1 MKNLKYLFLTL
12 LGALAFVACTEDE
25 READW
30 SGIKGKGVYFGV
42 DAQTTYLLEENQS
55 SLRVPVLR
63 TFTDGDLQ
71 VLVSLTDKAGTGLFA
86 ADTKARFADGESE
99 GYVEVVFDFKRLET
113 GVSYELE
120 LDILDEAHKSGYGM
134 DNLAFTVKYDPWTYV
149 GKGYYRDGIIS
160 EVFNVATPYAQI
172 ECDVYQADYDEKLYR
187 LANVYNNP
195 FYAGPMFGTDPT
207 QVGPSMVQEGYIVF
221 RIESPE
227 KIYILNSSIGL
238 NVNSAYGWMEIGSVC
253 HENNN
258 SMIEFAS
265 DAYGVMEKNII
276 TFPLGGLYL
285 YLPLYSDPYFQTNVD
300 GMTRIVMPGGVPTD
314 PTVTIDYE
322 GVLVD
327 PDSNAKAIFNIT
339 MNDDAGKVLFAAAEA
354 GSDYSA
360 IIAGMT
366 DGSVACDEITEDGE
380 FAYELN
386 VPGEFMGIFIPVSK
400 DGTIF
405 GTAMGV
411 PFEYSTGGVTPS
423 QFTAEFEVE
432 ADETFALVSVTPNTD
447 KFNYYWDFMM
457 KTDYESAIAEFGS
470 IEEYNLAFFDYVAQS
485 NNVSIATVLESY
497 ASKGAI
503 EPMMVEGLQAGT
515 TYVAYAFCVNM
526 TTGEARSA
534 ASIYEFT
541 TLEAQPLDADFEAL
555 LGTWTVT
562 SDSSEDAK
570 SPITFDLTFKTKKSN
585 LIYDVTGWT
594 GVNYPIVAY
603 YQAADADSDAL
614 FYFPEQYT
622 NTVFNSQYGMMRI
635 CFFGRFYD
643 AEYGGNMFNGMD
655 GSPCLVGGLS
665 TASTG
670 TIQPWTFTDEETGKS
685 YNYIGADLFG
695 LILEGEYAGQGALF
709 VDDLTVGPYSMERAA
724 ATQSVEPKAQF
735 STGMSVIRE
744 ANLRQVD
751 AKLARRDY
759 LLKHNS
765 VMVR

>member
-134 DNLAFTVKYDPWTYV
+134 DNLTFTVKYDPWTYV
-149 GKGYYRDGIIS
+149 GKGYYRDGIVS

-172 ECDVYQADYDEKLYR
+172 ECDVYQSDYDEKLYR

-258 SMIEFAS
+258 SMIEFGS

-339 MNDDAGKVLFAAAEA
+339 MNEDAAKVLFAAAEF
-354 GSDYSA
+354 GTDYA
-360 IIAGMT
+360 PIIAGMT
-366 DGSVACDEITEDGE
+366 DGSYPCEEITEDGE
-380 FAYELN
+380 FAYQLN
-386 VPGEFMGIFIPVSK
+386 DPGEFMGIFIPVSE

-423 QFTAEFEVE
+423 QFAAEFEVE
-432 ADETFALVSVTPNTD
+432 ADETFAYLTVKPNTE
-447 KFNYYWDFMM
+447 KFNYYWDFMA
-457 KTDYESAIAEFGS
+457 KADYEDAIAQFGS

-485 NNVSIATVLESY
+485 NGVSIAAVMDAY
-497 ASKGAI
+497 ASKGLI
-503 EPMMVEGLQAGT
+503 EEMLVESLKPGT

-534 ASIYEFT
+534 ATLYEFS
-541 TLEAQPLDADFEAL
+541 TLEAQPLDADYKAL

-562 SDSSEDAK
+562 STSSEEGK
-570 SPITFDLTFKTKKSN
+570 TPMSFDLTFSQKKSN
-585 LIYDVTGWT
+585 MMYDVTGWT
-594 GVNYPIVAY
+594 GVPYPIVAY
-603 YQAADADSDAL
+603 FQAGDAENDAL
-614 FYFPEQYT
+614 FYFPEQAT
-622 NTVFNSQYGMMRI
+622 NTTFSSQYGTIRV
-635 CFFGRFYD
+635 CFFGRYYEP
-643 AEYGGNMFNGMD
+643 EYSQNIFMGQVGE
-655 GSPCLVGGLS
+655 PCLVGGLS
-665 TASTG
+665 SANAG
-670 TIQPWTFTDEETGKS
+670 NIQPWSVTIEGTN

-695 LILEGEYAGQGALF
+695 MILDGDYAGQGVTFAE
-709 VDDLTVGPYSMERAA
+709 DLTVGPYTMEKA
-724 ATQSVEPKAQF
+724 ATTQSFEPKAQF

-744 ANLRQVD
+744 ANLRNVD
-751 AKLARRDY
+751 GKLLRREFLSKY
-759 LLKHNS
+759 NC